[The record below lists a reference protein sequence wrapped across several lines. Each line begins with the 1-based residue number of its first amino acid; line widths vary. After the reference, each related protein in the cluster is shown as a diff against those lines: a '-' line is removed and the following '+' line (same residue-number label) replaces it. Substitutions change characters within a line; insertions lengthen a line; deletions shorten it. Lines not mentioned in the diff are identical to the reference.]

1 MTTQRIALVQVQDGS
16 WKRPDC
22 ECALHLYDGVGGP
35 LEPHWH
41 PCSLHADLDAEL
53 GLPGTE
59 VEPLCLAL
67 MPIKNGYLAFS
78 EWGASSGATEE
89 LAIDAAVQV
98 DAIWR
103 KIRRRMKAEEA
114 QAS

>member
-1 MTTQRIALVQVQDGS
+1 
-16 WKRPDC
+16 
-22 ECALHLYDGVGGP
+22 
-35 LEPHWH
+35 
-41 PCSLHADLDAEL
+41 
-53 GLPGTE
+53 
-59 VEPLCLAL
+59 